1 MTLGGQQV
9 TLKPLTTG
17 EFLELIY
24 MSSDVLHEALTA
36 WAMHE
41 DTYAFVSVLL
51 NHLDKENA
59 LRLIPMFLHVER
71 EWLEENT
78 TPDETYEAFKEAVQL
93 NNWSEILQTMMALD
107 TIRFEEIMNLW
118 QTVKAS

>member
-1 MTLGGQQV
+1 VILGGQQV
-9 TLKPLTTG
+9 TLRPLTTG
-17 EFLELIY
+17 EFLELVY
-24 MSSDVLHEALTA
+24 MSSDTLHEALTA

-41 DTYAFVSVLL
+41 DPYSFISVLL
-51 NHLDKENA
+51 NHLSKEDA

-78 TPDETYEAFKEAVQL
+78 TPDEVYEAFKEAVRL
-93 NNWSEILQTMMALD
+93 NNWSEILQAMLALD
-107 TIRFEEIMNLW
+107 TIRFKEIMELW